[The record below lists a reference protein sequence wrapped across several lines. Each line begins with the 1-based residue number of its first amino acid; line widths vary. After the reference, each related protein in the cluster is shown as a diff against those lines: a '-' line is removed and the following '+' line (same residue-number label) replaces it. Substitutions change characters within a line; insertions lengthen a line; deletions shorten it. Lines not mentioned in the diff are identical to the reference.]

1 MSPLD
6 EVKVQLLPSHAG
18 SDPSAVPN
26 LRAEA
31 RSTGRWWQALH
42 ATPLKEPAILVA
54 LALLTGVVGG
64 LGAVVFRK
72 MIAAARW
79 FFVTGLDQHG
89 LSFAGSI
96 AEHWF
101 LVVVPVLG
109 LLVVGL
115 ICHRFAPEVR
125 GHGVPQILEALALRR
140 GRIHPRVGLF
150 GILAPAITIGADG
163 SVGREGPIALIGAAF
178 GSSVGQFLRLGDQY
192 TSLLVACGAA
202 AGIGATFNAPIAGAL
217 FGMEVVLGSYG
228 MGTLVPVFV
237 ASVTGVTVFRS
248 ILGNQPVLP
257 APDYQFNHPLS
268 LLLLLLLG
276 VAAGG
281 VALAYTYG
289 LDFVEEFSQRWHVHW
304 AWQAVCGGLL
314 IGLLGLALPDVLGV
328 GYGTMQGAVQGDF
341 GLWLLLGLLAG
352 KYVATLVT
360 IGSGGSGG
368 VFAPSLYLGVT
379 LGGAFGILVHAVT
392 PALAPATA
400 LYAVSGMGAVF
411 AGAARAPLTASVI
424 ILEMTGDYHLTVGV
438 MAACGISYLVQ
449 GSLARD
455 SMYTVKL
462 SRHGVRILRGTD
474 VRPLQRVPL
483 SAALRPVGDR
493 LFVDEPARLA
503 MTRMRTEN
511 QRALPVFRRD
521 GSFAGIVEDQ
531 RLLEA
536 VTANLLDAPVGRL
549 ARTVGT
555 LPPGLTLDDAMR
567 RFALQELEVLP
578 VGTDATHVVGTVSR
592 DDVLRVYYNRTVVT
606 LETQH
611 RVELLQDAEDT
622 DNGTFRQV
630 HLPPD
635 WPASGAHVSTLGL
648 PAGAVVVVIHRAQA
662 VLVPRGETML
672 KGGDDVLLY
681 AGTPEVADQ
690 AEAQILAGRLRNQAV
705 AERVTLAPG
714 SLGVGHRVRDL
725 GLPPGVLLSS
735 LEREDRLVIP
745 AADTE
750 LAAGDVVTVRAAD
763 PAVLAAATH
772 RLTDPP
778 SRPS

>member
-1 MSPLD
+1 
-6 EVKVQLLPSHAG
+6 
-18 SDPSAVPN
+18 
-26 LRAEA
+26 
-31 RSTGRWWQALH
+31 
-42 ATPLKEPAILVA
+42 
-54 LALLTGVVGG
+54 
-64 LGAVVFRK
+64 
-72 MIAAARW
+72 
-79 FFVTGLDQHG
+79 
-89 LSFAGSI
+89 
-96 AEHWF
+96 
-101 LVVVPVLG
+101 
-109 LLVVGL
+109 
-115 ICHRFAPEVR
+115 
-125 GHGVPQILEALALRR
+125 VPQILEALALRR
-140 GRIHPRVGLF
+140 GRIRPRVGLF

-178 GSSVGQFLRLGDQY
+178 GSSVGQLLRLGDQY

-248 ILGNQPVLP
+248 ILGNRLVLP

-268 LLLLLLLG
+268 LLLMLLLG

-289 LDFVEEFSQRWHVHW
+289 LDFVEEFSQGWHVHW

-314 IGLLGLALPDVLGV
+314 IGLLGLALPQILGV
-328 GYGTMQGAVQGDF
+328 GYATMQHAVDGSL

-379 LGGAFGILVHAVT
+379 LGGAFGILVHVLD
-392 PALAPATA
+392 PSLAPATA
-400 LYAVSGMGAVF
+400 LYAVAGMGAVF

-483 SAALRPVGDR
+483 SAALRPLGER

-503 MTRMRTEN
+503 MTRLRTEN

-536 VTANLLDAPVGRL
+536 VSGNLLDAPVGRL

-555 LPPGLTLDDAMR
+555 LPPSLTLDDAMR

-611 RVELLQDAEDT
+611 RVELLQEAQGG

-630 HLPPD
+630 HLPPE

-648 PAGAVVVVIHRAQA
+648 PAGAVVVVVHRAQA
-662 VLVPRGETML
+662 VLVPRGETTL
-672 KGGDDVLLY
+672 QSGDDVLLY
-681 AGTPEVADQ
+681 AGTPDVAAQ
-690 AEAQILAGRLRNQAV
+690 AEQQLLAGRLRNQAV
-705 AERVTLAPG
+705 AERVTLQAG
-714 SLGVGHRVRDL
+714 ALGVGHRVREL
-725 GLPPGVLLSS
+725 GLPPGALLSA
-735 LEREDRLVIP
+735 LEREDRMVIP
-745 AADTE
+745 TADTE

-763 PAVLAAATH
+763 AAVLAAATH

-778 SRPS
+778 PRPS